1 MKFEIEVEDQFLR
14 TFLSGGATSASCNCG
29 KEHIAMLAFD
39 YWDDV
44 EPGEVDAI
52 KLDLAKR
59 AEKDKD
65 TVLHY
70 ENESIDLIELGGNMF
85 VADCECEGWKPY
97 MNFMV
102 EGRKDIAIFLV
113 EVSKEIKRLQSY
125 EDIMDVM
132 RDEYKIPGPFTV
144 SS

>member
-1 MKFEIEVEDQFLR
+1 MKFDLNVEKQFLN
-14 TFLSGGATSASCNCG
+14 TFCDGGATSACCSCG

-39 YWDDV
+39 SWDDV

-52 KLDLAKR
+52 KLDLEER
-59 AEKDKD
+59 AEKDKN
-65 TVLHY
+65 TILHDV
-70 ENESIDLIELGGNMF
+70 ESIDLITLGGNMF
-85 VADCECEGWKPY
+85 VASCDCEGWKPY
-97 MNFMV
+97 MDFMV
-102 EGRKDIAIFLV
+102 NQRKDIAFFLV

-132 RDEYKIPGPFTV
+132 RDEYKIPGPYTV